1 MSKVRCCVVVSLALL
16 SLASRLPDQ
25 AATGPDVRRVTVVF
39 RFDDYA
45 RWSSR
50 TGAELLALFQK
61 HRIPCT
67 FAVIPQTTAAGEFAS
82 APADSAPI
90 DQETS
95 GKLDDAVREGLLEVA
110 LHGYTHAD
118 RAALRVSGRDAEQ
131 SEFRGLDYS
140 SQLRMLS
147 EGRSTLESLYHVSVT
162 TFIPP
167 WNSYDENTLRALDSL
182 GFKVVSGSGRTRGVG
197 AHGRFQRL
205 RYLPWTCYAGQLKQA
220 VSFAR
225 KSADPAPVVVVF
237 LHPNDFAE
245 HSRNGGK
252 YSYQFFDELL
262 TWIAAQPDV
271 TTRTLGEAA
280 TLAPDMSY
288 RRLEAF
294 RSLLAS
300 ELMTPGFLLPG
311 GPITFYPPTRLATRM
326 RIVSWGRFTL
336 FYLLLTAI
344 AAVLVGLAASRARK
358 LAKRRAVPRAA
369 AFLVA
374 GLLVLYVACLI
385 FIAPLR
391 NSGANRHAVVL
402 AGLLGSWLG
411 AWVAARPARK
421 QESEG

>member
-1 MSKVRCCVVVSLALL
+1 VQTLKPFLHQVAATSVAPSVGAPRALHVRPSGCEAADRESALTPGAASPIVNAHMGETMSKVRCCVVVSLALL

-182 GFKVVSGSGRTRGVG
+182 GFKVVSGSGRTRRVET
-197 AHGRFQRL
+197 QD
-205 RYLPWTCYAGQLKQA
+205 
-220 VSFAR
+220 R
-225 KSADPAPVVVVF
+225 KSVV
-237 LHPNDFAE
+237 
-245 HSRNGGK
+245 
-252 YSYQFFDELL
+252 
-262 TWIAAQPDV
+262 
-271 TTRTLGEAA
+271 
-280 TLAPDMSY
+280 
-288 RRLEAF
+288 
-294 RSLLAS
+294 
-300 ELMTPGFLLPG
+300 
-311 GPITFYPPTRLATRM
+311 
-326 RIVSWGRFTL
+326 
-336 FYLLLTAI
+336 
-344 AAVLVGLAASRARK
+344 
-358 LAKRRAVPRAA
+358 
-369 AFLVA
+369 
-374 GLLVLYVACLI
+374 
-385 FIAPLR
+385 
-391 NSGANRHAVVL
+391 
-402 AGLLGSWLG
+402 
-411 AWVAARPARK
+411 
-421 QESEG
+421 